1 METKRA
7 MKDKQNTRKG
17 MRVLV
22 TGGAGFIGSNI
33 VRLLLEESYKVSV
46 LDNFSTGYLENLTDF
61 SEITVINGDIR
72 DEAAVETAIE
82 GVAAIIHL
90 AASVGNAR
98 SLNDPILDSD
108 VNILGTL
115 KILEA
120 ARKARITKVV
130 YSSSAAIYGEPQY
143 LPVDERHP
151 LQPETPY
158 GVSKLG
164 GEGQCL
170 AYGRLYSMDTI
181 CLRYFNVY
189 GSNQRYD
196 AYGNV
201 IPIFADQLFQKKP
214 ITILGNGEQTRD
226 FVNVRDVARANLL
239 ALNVNGV
246 TRAFNIGSGR
256 ATTIQDLASVMSNF
270 FGTTIPIRHQAPR
283 AGDVQHSLSDITAAR
298 EILGYEPAVPLTDGL
313 NEYLTFASSRDAQQD
328 QNMMVSP

>member
-1 METKRA
+1 MGTKRA

-33 VRLLLEESYKVSV
+33 VKLLLEESYRVSI

-61 SEITVINGDIR
+61 TEVTVINGDIR
-72 DEAAVETAIE
+72 DEAAVATAIE

-98 SLNDPILDSD
+98 SLNDPVLDSD

-120 ARKARITKVV
+120 ARKASITKVI

-143 LPVDERHP
+143 LPVDEGHP
-151 LQPETPY
+151 LRPETPY

-189 GSNQRYD
+189 GPNQHYD

-201 IPIFADQLFQKKP
+201 IPIFADQLLQRKP
-214 ITILGNGEQTRD
+214 ITILGSGEQTRD
-226 FVNVRDVARANLL
+226 FVNVRDVARANLF

-246 TRAFNIGSGR
+246 TRAFNIGSGQ
-256 ATTIQDLASVMSNF
+256 ATTIQDLASEMSSF
-270 FGTTIPIRHQAPR
+270 FEISIPIRHHSPR

-298 EILGYEPAVPLTDGL
+298 EILGYEPTVPLTDGL
-313 NEYLTFASSRDAQQD
+313 NEYLTLARPRNTQQRHEG
-328 QNMMVSP
+328 